1 MNKDK
6 LILKDNTIIELET
19 GADLSNLSVMFH
31 NKEEMMA
38 IGDQLS
44 KENLSEVTIQ
54 NGSGLIV
61 GSYTDLV
68 LAEPNLT
75 ATELPDGAIKGTF
88 RLLEKTEMEEGVQIF
103 KDGQAVQEEE
113 TKEIEEVR
121 DREEQNE

>member
-6 LILKDNTIIELET
+6 LILKDHTIIELET

-31 NKEEMMA
+31 NKKEMMA
-38 IGDQLS
+38 VWDQLS

-75 ATELPDGAIKGTF
+75 ATELPDGTIKGTF

-113 TKEIEEVR
+113 IKEVEEVT
-121 DREEQNE
+121 DRAEQNE

>member
-6 LILKDNTIIELET
+6 LILKDHTIIELET

-31 NKEEMMA
+31 NKKEMMA
-38 IGDQLS
+38 AWEQLS

-54 NGSGLIV
+54 NGSGLTV

-75 ATELPDGAIKGTF
+75 ATELPDRVIKGTF
-88 RLLEKTEMEEGVQIF
+88 RLLEKTEIEEGVQIF
-103 KDGQAVQEEE
+103 KNGQAVQEEG
-113 TKEIEEVR
+113 TKEIEEVI
-121 DREEQNE
+121 DRAEQNE